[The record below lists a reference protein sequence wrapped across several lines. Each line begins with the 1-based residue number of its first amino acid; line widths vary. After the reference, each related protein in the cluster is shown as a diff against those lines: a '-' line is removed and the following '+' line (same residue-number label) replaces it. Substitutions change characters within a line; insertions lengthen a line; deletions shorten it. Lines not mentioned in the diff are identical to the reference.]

1 MRIKNEGKRT
11 FCFNGG
17 SIAPREVVDLKDEAI
32 AKALLKCY
40 PNELISLDE
49 LKARVVE
56 APDRVIEEVKEE
68 KKEEVVE
75 DVAVEEPAETVTPKR
90 KASKKKSK

>member
-17 SIAPREVVDLKDEAI
+17 SIAPHEVVDLKDEAVCR
-32 AKALLKCY
+32 ALLKCY

-56 APDRVIEEVKEE
+56 APARVIEEVKEE
-68 KKEEVVE
+68 KKVE
-75 DVAVEEPAETVTPKR
+75 DVPAEVPAEAETPKR
-90 KASKKKSK
+90 KTSKKKSK

>member
-17 SIAPREVVDLKDEAI
+17 SIAPGEVVDLKDEAI
-32 AKALLKCY
+32 CRALLKCY

-56 APDRVIEEVKEE
+56 VQARVIEEVKEE
-68 KKEEVVE
+68 KKEET
-75 DVAVEEPAETVTPKR
+75 VEEATEEEPTETVAPKR
-90 KASKKKSK
+90 KTSKKKSK